1 MRLTLYTDYA
11 VRMLMFVA
19 LREGQRGTIREIA
32 SAYGIS
38 RNHLMKV
45 AHNLQREGYL
55 TTTRGKGGGLQ
66 LALPPEQIRLGT
78 LVRTMEPDLILAEC
92 FGPCNQCVITPSC
105 QLKFV
110 LDDALQAFL
119 GTLDEYTLED
129 VTSPRAQRLRQH
141 LGLTLEGQI
150 TPTLDKGGDS
160 T

>member
-19 LREGQRGTIREIA
+19 LRDGQRGTIREIA
-32 SAYGIS
+32 AAYGIS

-45 AHNLQREGYL
+45 AHKLQREGYL

-66 LALPPEQIRLGT
+66 LALPPDQIRLGT

-105 QLKFV
+105 QLKFI
-110 LDDALQAFL
+110 LDDALKAFL
-119 GTLDEYTLED
+119 AKLDEYTLDD
-129 VTSPRAQRLRQH
+129 VTSPRAQKLRQH
-141 LGLTLEGQI
+141 LGLTLDG
-150 TPTLDKGGDS
+150 TVD
-160 T
+160 

>member
-19 LREGQRGTIREIA
+19 LRDGQRGTIRDIA
-32 SAYGIS
+32 AAYGIS

-66 LALPPEQIRLGT
+66 LALLPGQIRIGT
-78 LVRTMEPDLILAEC
+78 LVRTMEPDFMMAEC
-92 FGPCNQCVITPSC
+92 FGPCNACVITPHC
-105 QLKFV
+105 QIKYV
-110 LDDALQAFL
+110 LDDALRAFL
-119 GTLDEYTLED
+119 AKLDEYTLED
-129 VTSPRAQRLRQH
+129 VTSPRAQKLRQN
-141 LGLTLEGQI
+141 LGLTLEGAT
-150 TPTLDKGGDS
+150 TPALDTGPDQ

>member
-19 LREGQRGTIREIA
+19 LRDGQRGTIREIA
-32 SAYGIS
+32 AAYGIS

-66 LALPPEQIRLGT
+66 LALPSDEIHLGT

-105 QLKFV
+105 QLKFI
-110 LDDALQAFL
+110 LDDALKAFL
-119 GTLDEYTLED
+119 AKLDEYTLDD
-129 VTSPRAQRLRQH
+129 VTSPRAQKLRQH
-141 LGLTLEGQI
+141 LGLTLDGE
-150 TPTLDKGGDS
+150 LE
-160 T
+160 